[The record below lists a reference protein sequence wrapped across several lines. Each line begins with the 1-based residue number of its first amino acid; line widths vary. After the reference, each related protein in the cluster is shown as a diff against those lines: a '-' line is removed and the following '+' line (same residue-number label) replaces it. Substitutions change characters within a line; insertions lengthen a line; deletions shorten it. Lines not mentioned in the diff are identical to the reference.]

1 MTTVEQNN
9 SDGWRRRVTRQGEEA
24 VGWLA
29 QEVLDNDAVHVAVKG
44 VVDAGQRVFRAR
56 ESVFGVLDLSS
67 ASDLQKLTRRLRSV
81 SQRLEDVEDGV
92 DGLSQKIGGMSKSD
106 VAARL
111 NGMESK
117 LDEITKSQSG
127 E

>member
-9 SDGWRRRVTRQGEEA
+9 SDGWRSRVTRQGEEA

-29 QEVLDNDAVHVAVKG
+29 QEVIDNDAVQGAVKG

-56 ESVFGVLDLSS
+56 ESVFGMLDLSS
-67 ASDLQKLTRRLRSV
+67 ASDLQKLTRRMRSV

-117 LDEITKSQSG
+117 LDEISKSQSG